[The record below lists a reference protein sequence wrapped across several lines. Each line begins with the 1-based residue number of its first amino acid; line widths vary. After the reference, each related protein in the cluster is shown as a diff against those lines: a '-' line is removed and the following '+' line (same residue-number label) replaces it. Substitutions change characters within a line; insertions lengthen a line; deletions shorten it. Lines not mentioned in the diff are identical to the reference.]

1 MTIARLH
8 PARAGF
14 TLVELLVALMI
25 AGLVV
30 LTVERLFAATIE
42 QSRRIGRARLEL
54 DRRENA
60 MRWLADA
67 IGSLDVGRDE
77 PGPFVGAKDGLEFS
91 TRLLTPYGWHEE
103 ERVGLRQEGSRL
115 VARLRSGRE
124 VLLADSVAGAEFD
137 YLVERGEAAPWL
149 QGWTSS
155 VNPPLA
161 VRVRLYWAP
170 DRAGEPQRADTTLFI
185 VGSRG

>member
-1 MTIARLH
+1 MTAARLH
-8 PARAGF
+8 HARSGF
-14 TLVELLVALMI
+14 TLVELMVALMI

-42 QSRRIGRARLEL
+42 QSRRIGRARREL

-77 PGPFVGAKDGLEFS
+77 PGPFVGAKNDIEFS
-91 TRLLTPYGWHEE
+91 TRMLTAYGWHEA
-103 ERVGLRQEGSRL
+103 ERVAVRQEGSRL
-115 VARLRSGRE
+115 VARLRGGRE
-124 VLLADSVAGAEFD
+124 VLLADSMAGAEFD

-149 QGWTSS
+149 QG
-155 VNPPLA
+155 P
-161 VRVRLYWAP
+161 
-170 DRAGEPQRADTTLFI
+170 TL
-185 VGSRG
+185 SPR